1 MTSPLLHRCIRT
13 ARAVRAVVAQPP
25 YVAPGHFYSPLTSAG
40 DVDRAL
46 RPADAVGVDLSQQR
60 QLSLAAALR
69 PVLEQPLPGP
79 RYVADN
85 SMYGPGDAA
94 VYRGMLRQ
102 IRPRNIVEVG
112 SGFSTAVALD
122 EAESGELS
130 GLKITCIE
138 PYPDR
143 LLGLLSAGD
152 RDRVTLVR
160 SPVQDTDLEL
170 YRGLGPDDVLFIDS
184 THVVKAGSD
193 VSWLILQVLP
203 RLAPG
208 VIVHVHDIFWPFE
221 YPAAWLREHRDW
233 TENYLVHAF
242 LIGNADWEIM
252 LFSSWLWQEH
262 PEMVP
267 DRLAAEH
274 PGSLWLRRRAGS
286 R

>member
-1 MTSPLLHRCIRT
+1 VTSPLLHRCIRT